1 MKALGIVFIILM
13 GIAPSGH
20 ADPVQFR
27 FGGDDF
33 PPFAYLVDDRPAGL
47 SVEILRVILDELQIP
62 DTIKIYPWARVY
74 QITLRNKNALMFTAA
89 RTEARED
96 LFKWVG
102 PIAPRRIYLYKLKRR
117 TDIEVDSFKDA
128 KKYVVGT
135 IRGYAAE
142 KTLLDRGFEVGKNI
156 HPVSENIQNFKKLY
170 RGRID
175 LITSFDLLIA
185 HTVKGTE
192 YRLADFEKVL
202 VLDDKYDFYYAFNR
216 ETDDAVVSRFQG
228 VLDDMKADGRLTAL
242 LDAFLR

>member
-1 MKALGIVFIILM
+1 MAL
-13 GIAPSGH
+13 
-20 ADPVQFR
+20 R
-27 FGGDDF
+27 
-33 PPFAYLVDDRPAGL
+33 
-47 SVEILRVILDELQIP
+47 
-62 DTIKIYPWARVY
+62 K
-74 QITLRNKNALMFTAA
+74 KNALMFTAA

-117 TDIEVDSFKDA
+117 TDIEVGSFDDA

-142 KTLLDRGFEVGKNI
+142 KTLLDKGFEIGENT
-156 HPVSENIQNFKKLY
+156 HPVSENIQNIKKLY

-192 YRLADFEKVL
+192 YSLADFEKVL
-202 VLDDKYDFYYAFNR
+202 VLDGKYDFYYAFNR
-216 ETDDAVVSRFQG
+216 KTDDAVVARFQNA
-228 VLDDMKADGRLTAL
+228 LDDMKADGRFAAL
-242 LDAFLR
+242 LEKYFR